1 MEKTIFEQMGG
12 TYSRVGD
19 YMLPNLL
26 PPKEKTKPI
35 GIWGQRHL
43 RYLKTHRKMT
53 RPPKV
58 RPKKS
63 NFGGRYFYVKIQ
75 L

>member
-1 MEKTIFEQMGG
+1 MFKIGNAAPTIIINTDIIIFKI
-12 TYSRVGD
+12 VFHL
-19 YMLPNLL
+19 YMLVKLEASEIIVNKKALVIR
-26 PPKEKTKPI
+26 E
-35 GIWGQRHL
+35 
-43 RYLKTHRKMT
+43 MT

>member
-1 MEKTIFEQMGG
+1 MIKI
-12 TYSRVGD
+12 D
-19 YMLPNLL
+19 YKFFLYYTQ
-26 PPKEKTKPI
+26 KRTA
-35 GIWGQRHL
+35 
-43 RYLKTHRKMT
+43 TVVMT

>member
-1 MEKTIFEQMGG
+1 MFKIGNAAPTIIINTDIIIFKI
-12 TYSRVGD
+12 VFHL
-19 YMLPNLL
+19 YMLVKLEASEIIVNKKALV
-26 PPKEKTKPI
+26 I
-35 GIWGQRHL
+35 
-43 RYLKTHRKMT
+43 MT